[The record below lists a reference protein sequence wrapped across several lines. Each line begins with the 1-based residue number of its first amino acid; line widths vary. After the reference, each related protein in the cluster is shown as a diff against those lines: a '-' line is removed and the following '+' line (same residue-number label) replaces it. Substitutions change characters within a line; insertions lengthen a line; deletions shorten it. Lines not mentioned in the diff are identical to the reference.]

1 MDMKRI
7 VSAAAALLLAAGAA
21 GCGRKNG
28 YVDFTVPEQGDST
41 LQPVDTIYMENNYT
55 GIAPTKEKVLNTLS
69 SEDGLCRIDV
79 MESYFDV
86 TLDYTAGS
94 YYDVGAAYGRT
105 IQKAFPEYG
114 ELCEP
119 YIYQNIKEAFSDLE
133 GDYTPIE
140 NRMKAFYSKLDKE
153 YRDELDG
160 FTDGIKGESEG
171 FREDGI
177 LSRDEA
183 MLMQF
188 VPDALRG
195 TACSVLTADGEVTA
209 TGERITCRVLE
220 WMLGSDNQICS
231 CHAVVHMKNGDKS
244 FVSVTPL
251 GFMTI
256 LTAVNDDGLMLGEL
270 DVGSKK
276 MVEYTCEDR
285 KSYTYGMRY
294 ALEHC
299 TTAKEA
305 AEYLAENASQYPY
318 CVNVLAT
325 DSKEAYVAELCVTE
339 EDGATVIRDSSTELT
354 EGVEWDDPHYLCA
367 VNSFAAK
374 GNSDMLTNDEGN
386 IVRWNRYNELFGGQR
401 GLTIDRFKELMTCEK
416 TDNDLTRMRG
426 SGMVHMVIAD
436 YSTGRLQAI
445 LTGEDGVEPS
455 PEFIDLGSWK

>member
-7 VSAAAALLLAAGAA
+7 VSAAAAILIAAGLT

-28 YVDFTVPEQGDST
+28 YEGFTVPEQGGST
-41 LQPVDTIYMENNYT
+41 LKPVDSIYMENDYT
-55 GIAPTKEKVLNTLS
+55 GIAPKKEKVQSTVTS
-69 SEDGLCRIDV
+69 SDGLCRIDI

-86 TLDYTAGS
+86 TLDYTSGS
-94 YYDVGAAYGRT
+94 YYDVGAAYGE
-105 IQKAFPEYG
+105 AVNLAYEGYG
-114 ELCEP
+114 EACEP
-119 YIYQNIKEAFSDLE
+119 YIYENIKAVFNDLD
-133 GDYTPIE
+133 GDYAPIE
-140 NRMKAFYSKLDKE
+140 NRAKVFYNSLEKE

-160 FTDGIKGESEG
+160 FADGIKGDSEG
-171 FREDGI
+171 FKEDGI
-177 LSRDEA
+177 LSREEA
-183 MLMQF
+183 VLMQF

-195 TACSVLTADGEVTA
+195 TACSALSADGEVTA

-220 WMLGSDNQICS
+220 WMLGSDNQICR
-231 CHAVVHMKNGDKS
+231 CHAVVHMKNGDRS

-276 MVEYTCEDR
+276 MVEYTCEDK

-299 TTAKEA
+299 STAKEA
-305 AEYLAENASQYPY
+305 AEYLAENASDYPY
-318 CVNVLAT
+318 CVNVIAT
-325 DSKEAYVAELCVTE
+325 DPKEAYVAELCVTD
-339 EDGATVIRDSSTELT
+339 EDGATVVRDSSSELN
-354 EGVEWDDPHYLCA
+354 EGVDWDDPHSLCA

-401 GLTIDRFKELMTCEK
+401 GLTLDRFKELMTCEK

-445 LTGEDGVEPS
+445 LTGEDGVVPS